1 MKNIIKESIISIFI
15 ILIFAGLA
23 FIYMNNSHYITDKF
37 HNITDVISQELIT
50 ENNLTVKDMIV
61 TNSNLYTNIGTV
73 DIFDSK
79 SIKNSDIKGSIEIEY
94 TLSDDSKFTKTINI
108 EDIDNI
114 PDIGSTI
121 STQYYKGIYLTV
133 NGLKQTVKSQ
143 NKFQKGDNINTDII
157 NPEYKWEKII
167 SRKDPIKTNI
177 IVTYSRSNRKTHKID
192 TVTTDYT
199 IQPQ

>member
-1 MKNIIKESIISIFI
+1 MKNIIKEIIISIFTV
-15 ILIFAGLA
+15 LIFASLA
-23 FIYMNNSHYITDKF
+23 FIYINNSHYITDKF

-50 ENNLTVKDMIV
+50 ENNLTVKDMTI
-61 TNSNLYTNIGTV
+61 TNSNLYTNIGTI

-79 SIKNSDIKGSIEIEY
+79 SIKDSDIRGSIDIEY
-94 TLSDDSKFTKTINI
+94 TLTDDSKFTKTINI
-108 EDIDNI
+108 EKINNI

-143 NKFQKGDNINTDII
+143 NKFQKDDNIKTDII
-157 NPEYKWEKII
+157 EPEYKWEKII
-167 SRKDPIKTNI
+167 TRKEPIKTTI
-177 IVTYSRSNRKTHKID
+177 IVTYSREKTHKTD

-199 IQPQ
+199 IEP

>member
-1 MKNIIKESIISIFI
+1 MKNIIKEIIISIFI

-23 FIYMNNSHYITDKF
+23 FIYMKNSHYITDKF

-50 ENNLTVKDMIV
+50 ENNLTVKDMTV

-79 SIKNSDIKGSIEIEY
+79 SIKNSDIKGSIDIEY
-94 TLSDDSKFTKTINI
+94 TLGDDSKFTKTINI

-121 STQYYKGIYLTV
+121 STQYYKGIYLTA

-167 SRKDPIKTNI
+167 PRKDPIKTNI
-177 IVTYSRSNRKTHKID
+177 IVTYSRSNGKTHKID

-199 IQPQ
+199 IQP

>member
-23 FIYMNNSHYITDKF
+23 FIYMNNSHY
-37 HNITDVISQELIT
+37 ITDVISQELIT

-192 TVTTDYT
+192 IVTTDYT

>member
-1 MKNIIKESIISIFI
+1 MKTIIKEIIISIFI

-37 HNITDVISQELIT
+37 HTITDVISQELIT
-50 ENNLTVKDMIV
+50 ENNLTVKDMTV
-61 TNSNLYTNIGTV
+61 TNSNLYTNIGTI

-79 SIKNSDIKGSIEIEY
+79 SIKNSDIKGSIDIEY

-177 IVTYSRSNRKTHKID
+177 IITYSRSNGKTHKTD

-199 IQPQ
+199 IQP

>member
-1 MKNIIKESIISIFI
+1 MKNIIKEIIISIFI

-23 FIYMNNSHYITDKF
+23 FIYMNNSHYITNKF

-50 ENNLTVKDMIV
+50 ENNLTVKDMTV
-61 TNSNLYTNIGTV
+61 TNSNLYTNIETV

-79 SIKNSDIKGSIEIEY
+79 SIKNSDIKGSIDIEY

-108 EDIDNI
+108 ENIDNI

-167 SRKDPIKTNI
+167 SRKEPIKTNI
-177 IVTYSRSNRKTHKID
+177 IVTYSRSNGKTHKTD

-199 IQPQ
+199 IQP

>member
-1 MKNIIKESIISIFI
+1 MKNIIKEIIISIFI
-15 ILIFAGLA
+15 ILIFSGLA

-50 ENNLTVKDMIV
+50 ENNLTVKDMTV

-73 DIFDSK
+73 DVFDSK
-79 SIKNSDIKGSIEIEY
+79 SIKNSDIKGSIDIEY
-94 TLSDDSKFTKTINI
+94 TLNDDSKFTKTINI
-108 EDIDNI
+108 KDIDDI

-167 SRKDPIKTNI
+167 LRKDPIKTNI
-177 IVTYSRSNRKTHKID
+177 IVTYSRSNGKTHKID

-199 IQPQ
+199 IQP

>member
-1 MKNIIKESIISIFI
+1 MKNIIKEIIISIFI

-37 HNITDVISQELIT
+37 HTITDVISQELIT
-50 ENNLTVKDMIV
+50 ENNLTVKDMTV

-79 SIKNSDIKGSIEIEY
+79 SIKNQDIKGSIDIEY

-143 NKFQKGDNINTDII
+143 NKLQKGDNINTDII

-167 SRKDPIKTNI
+167 SRKEPIKTKI
-177 IVTYSRSNRKTHKID
+177 IVTYSRSNGKTHKSD

-199 IQPQ
+199 IQP

>member
-50 ENNLTVKDMIV
+50 ENNLTVKDMTV

-94 TLSDDSKFTKTINI
+94 ILNDDSKFTKTINI
-108 EDIDNI
+108 EDINNI

-143 NKFQKGDNINTDII
+143 NKLQKGDNINTDII

-177 IVTYSRSNRKTHKID
+177 IVTYSRSNRKTHKTD

-199 IQPQ
+199 IQP

>member
-1 MKNIIKESIISIFI
+1 MKNIIKEIIISIFI

-37 HNITDVISQELIT
+37 HTITDVISQELIT
-50 ENNLTVKDMIV
+50 ENNLTVKDMTV

-79 SIKNSDIKGSIEIEY
+79 SIKNSDIKGSIDIEY

-143 NKFQKGDNINTDII
+143 NKLQKGDNINTDII
-157 NPEYKWEKII
+157 NSEYKWEKII
-167 SRKDPIKTNI
+167 SRKEPIKTKI
-177 IVTYSRSNRKTHKID
+177 IVTYSRSNGKTHKSD

-199 IQPQ
+199 IQP

>member
-1 MKNIIKESIISIFI
+1 MKNIIKEIIISIFI

-50 ENNLTVKDMIV
+50 ENNLTVKDMTV

-94 TLSDDSKFTKTINI
+94 TLNDDSKFTKTINI
-108 EDIDNI
+108 ENIDNI

-157 NPEYKWEKII
+157 NPKYKWEKII
-167 SRKDPIKTNI
+167 SRKEPIKTNI
-177 IVTYSRSNRKTHKID
+177 IVTYSRSNGKTYKTD

-199 IQPQ
+199 IQP